1 MGMTQNPSSAGNLQ
15 RGRRASA
22 RLRLRLA
29 SRLVLLDGTQH
40 CILTDLSAGGAR
52 IQPSEAV
59 RLRSEGVLMWAPG
72 LEAFGTIVWISAREC
87 GILFDEPLT
96 ATALQATRQ
105 INEAERL
112 PGERDM
118 VRRSAQGFV
127 RDGTRL

>member
-1 MGMTQNPSSAGNLQ
+1 MGMTQNLISPGLP
-15 RGRRASA
+15 RGRRANA

-52 IQPSEAV
+52 IQPREPV
-59 RLRSEGVLMWAPG
+59 RLGAEGMLMWAPG
-72 LEAFGTIVWISAREC
+72 LESFGTIVWISAREC
-87 GILFDEPLT
+87 GILFDEPLAPT
-96 ATALQATRQ
+96 ILQATRL

-112 PGERDM
+112 PGERDL
-118 VRRSAQGFV
+118 VRRSAHGFV